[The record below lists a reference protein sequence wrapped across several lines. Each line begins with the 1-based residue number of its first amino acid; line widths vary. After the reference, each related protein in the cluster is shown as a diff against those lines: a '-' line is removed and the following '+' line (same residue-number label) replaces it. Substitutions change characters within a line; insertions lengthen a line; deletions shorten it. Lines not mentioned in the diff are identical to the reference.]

1 MSLLVRGF
9 AFGLDEANDVD
20 DGLENLQNFLLR
32 VRRCGV
38 GKLVAGGF
46 LEGWV
51 LL

>member
-1 MSLLVRGF
+1 MSLLVGGF

-20 DGLENLQNFLLR
+20 DGLENWEDGLLR
-32 VRRCGV
+32 VGRCGV

>member
-1 MSLLVRGF
+1 MSLLVGGF

-20 DGLENLQNFLLR
+20 DGLENLEDCLLR
-32 VRRCGV
+32 VGRCGV
-38 GKLVAGGF
+38 RKLVAGGF